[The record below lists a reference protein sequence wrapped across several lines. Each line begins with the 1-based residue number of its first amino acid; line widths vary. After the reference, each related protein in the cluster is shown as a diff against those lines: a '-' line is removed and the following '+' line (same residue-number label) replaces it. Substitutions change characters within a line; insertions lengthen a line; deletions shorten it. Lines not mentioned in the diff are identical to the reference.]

1 MIDRKW
7 MALVA
12 VVATLGLGA
21 CATSGSRAALPA
33 NYTAD
38 ARYVVVTVRNVAAQP
53 DLVGAGPTL
62 RGHSGRYRV
71 SPQAEQIVEA
81 IGLDHGLTL
90 RNGWPIRMLGVHCV
104 VFEVSAGRSIGKVLA
119 ELRADKRVES
129 AQRLNQFSTASG
141 ISWSPDQDPYREWQY
156 SLSALNVAP
165 LHAHSQGQGVRV
177 AVIDTGVDDRH
188 PDIVRTVVEQ
198 QDFVGHGREHQRQEI
213 HGTAVAGVI
222 GATTGNRIGI
232 AGISPGA
239 RIYALRACWPP
250 RIGDALGICN
260 SFTLAQ
266 ALGAAADVRAQVVNL
281 SLTGPADPLL
291 ERMLAVLLEQGVVVI
306 MAAPADDQDRL
317 GIKVPGVIH
326 VRDAFA
332 SQLSDFATIPAPGTD
347 ILTLHP
353 GGQLRFHTGS
363 SLAAAQISGVAAL
376 ILGMNR
382 NLAPQQLADALQQAS
397 LQIRSIGKPPR
408 LHSVRCVDACAVATV
423 LGIAVEC
430 TDTGTQNTQSRA
442 ADLNGPR

>member
-1 MIDRKW
+1 MTDRKW
-7 MALVA
+7 KAVAA

-21 CATSGSRAALPA
+21 CAAPGSRAPPPA
-33 NYTAD
+33 HYTAD
-38 ARYVVVTVRNVAAQP
+38 ARYVVVTVRNAPAQP
-53 DLVGAGPTL
+53 DLLGAGPTL
-62 RGHSGRYRV
+62 KGHSGRYRV

-81 IGLDHGLTL
+81 IGHDHGLTL

-104 VFEVSAGRSIGKVLA
+104 VFEISDGRPMGKILA

-129 AQRLNQFSTASG
+129 AQRLNQFSTASR
-141 ISWSPDQDPYREWQY
+141 SSSPLDQDPYREWQY

-188 PDIVRTVVEQ
+188 PDIADTVVEQ
-198 QDFVGHGREHQRQEI
+198 QDFVGHGGEHQRQEI

-222 GATTGNRIGI
+222 GAITGNRIGI

-250 RIGDALGICN
+250 RSGDALGICN

-281 SLTGPADPLL
+281 SLSGPADPLL
-291 ERMLAVLLEQGVVVI
+291 ERMLAVLLEQGAVVV
-306 MAAPADDQDRL
+306 MAAPGEGRDRL

-332 SQLSDFATIPAPGTD
+332 SRLSDLATLPAPGTD
-347 ILTLHP
+347 VLTLHP
-353 GGQLRFHTGS
+353 GGQWRFHTGS
-363 SLAAAQISGVAAL
+363 SLAAAQISGIAAL
-376 ILGMNR
+376 ILS
-382 NLAPQQLADALQQAS
+382 LDPELTPQQLAGALQESS
-397 LQIRSIGKPPR
+397 LQIRSIGKSPGLR
-408 LHSVRCVDACAVATV
+408 SVHCVDACAAAAMLGVVAQ
-423 LGIAVEC
+423 C
-430 TDTGTQNTQSRA
+430 TGV
-442 ADLNGPR
+442 GPQGRPPRMWRNR